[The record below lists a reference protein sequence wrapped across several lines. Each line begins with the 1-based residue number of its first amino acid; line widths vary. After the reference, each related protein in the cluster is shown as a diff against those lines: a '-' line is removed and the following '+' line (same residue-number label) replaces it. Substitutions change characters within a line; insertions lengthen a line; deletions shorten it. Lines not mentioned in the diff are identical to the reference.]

1 MSCKLA
7 VRGHLR
13 KTGQNFRTPRILRLP
28 MNKNQLTNAANG
40 VAGKPFSRSRSS
52 HVLRVSIAQ
61 YAGKKQWFVPDAAKF
76 FRAHPCQTLIEPF
89 AGSAIVGLSLLH
101 AGIIERLV
109 LVENDERIVCL
120 LNGLVSDPRLADRYE
135 AFNCT
140 RENVL
145 ELFRIEQTA
154 FRYLVQ
160 SRCCNRAR
168 FDGGLAGTIDSK
180 WCRDLVVANIRR
192 VYAMRDRIK
201 VVCGDALKEMRKYAA
216 DRTVGCFADPPY
228 TADIRSKGHSQYLH
242 HKLDHKN
249 LFALLAQWRGSWLLT
264 EDNSRMVRRLAAC
277 YRFKTRRVR
286 MKTADNKRKSELV
299 MWRKRRVF

>member
-1 MSCKLA
+1 
-7 VRGHLR
+7 
-13 KTGQNFRTPRILRLP
+13 
-28 MNKNQLTNAANG
+28 
-40 VAGKPFSRSRSS
+40 
-52 HVLRVSIAQ
+52 
-61 YAGKKQWFVPDAAKF
+61 YAGKKQWFVPYATKF

-109 LVENDERIVCL
+109 LVEKDKRIARL
-120 LNGLVSDPRLADRYE
+120 LNGLVHDPDLADKYG

-140 RENVL
+140 LENVKNL
-145 ELFRIEQTA
+145 LRTEKSA

-160 SRCCNRAR
+160 SRCCYRAK
-168 FDGGLAGTIDSK
+168 FDGGLDKPIDAHWS
-180 WCRDLVVANIRR
+180 RDQIVANIRR

-228 TADIRSKGHSQYLH
+228 TADTRSKGYSLYLH

-277 YRFKTRRVR
+277 YRFK
-286 MKTADNKRKSELV
+286 
-299 MWRKRRVF
+299 

>member
-1 MSCKLA
+1 MDTNKGS
-7 VRGHLR
+7 
-13 KTGQNFRTPRILRLP
+13 RTDV
-28 MNKNQLTNAANG
+28 MANR
-40 VAGKPFSRSRSS
+40 VAGKPFSRRSS
-52 HVLRVSIAQ
+52 SAVLPISIAP
-61 YAGKKQWFVPDAAKF
+61 YPGKKQWFVPYAAKF

-101 AGIIERLV
+101 AGMIERLV
-109 LVENDERIVCL
+109 LVEKDKRIACL
-120 LNGLVSDPRLADRYE
+120 LNGLVNDPKLADRYE

-140 RENVL
+140 LENVKN
-145 ELFRIEQTA
+145 LFRIEQTA

-168 FDGGLAGTIDSK
+168 FDGGLYTQIDSH
-180 WCRDLVVANIRR
+180 WCCEQVVANTRR

-201 VVCGDALKEMRKYAA
+201 VIHGDALEEMRKYAA

-228 TADIRSKGHSQYLH
+228 TADISSKGYLLYLH
-242 HKLDHKN
+242 HKLDHKK

-277 YRFKTRRVR
+277 YRFNIRRVR
-286 MKTADNKRKSELV
+286 MKTADSRRKTELV

>member
-1 MSCKLA
+1 MA
-7 VRGHLR
+7 
-13 KTGQNFRTPRILRLP
+13 NRL
-28 MNKNQLTNAANG
+28 
-40 VAGKPFSRSRSS
+40 AGKSFSSGRSS
-52 HVLRVSIAQ
+52 AVLPISIAP
-61 YAGKKQWFVPDAAKF
+61 YPGKKEWFVPYAAKF

-101 AGIIERLV
+101 AGIIEGLV
-109 LVENDERIVCL
+109 LVEKDERIACL
-120 LNGLVSDPRLADRYE
+120 LNGLLSDPELADRYE
-135 AFNCT
+135 AFKCT
-140 RENVL
+140 LENVKNL
-145 ELFRIEQTA
+145 LRTEQSA

-168 FDGGLAGTIDSK
+168 FDGGLYTQIDSH
-180 WCRDLVVANIRR
+180 WCCEKVVANIRR

-201 VVCGDALKEMRKYAA
+201 VVHGDALEEMRKCAA

-228 TADIRSKGHSQYLH
+228 TADISGKGHSLYLH

-277 YRFKTRRVR
+277 YRFNSKRVR